1 MKRLNVEPM
10 DAERFEQLTQAYGG
24 ESARWPQADRAPALR
39 YLAATPAAH
48 AMRARALRLDE
59 VLGAWAPEAA
69 SAALRG
75 RIAAGAPVVRGM
87 RPRDLWISGVGLAAA
102 CVIGLM
108 VGAGFGATGLGQ
120 APAHEGDTAAAN
132 ISAALDGTPPAVPT
146 LDEGES

>member
-1 MKRLNVEPM
+1 VEPM
-10 DAERFEQLTQAYGG
+10 DEERFEQLTSAYGG
-24 ESARWPQADRAPALR
+24 ESARWPPAERAPALR

-48 AMRARALRLDE
+48 AARALALRLDE
-59 VLGAWAPEAA
+59 VLDAWALDAA
-69 SAALRG
+69 SPLLRE
-75 RIAAGAPVVRGM
+75 RIAAGAPAVRAL

-108 VGAGFGATGLGQ
+108 VGAGFGANGLGQ
-120 APAHEGDTAAAN
+120 PPAHEGDTATAN